1 MQKSGSSA
9 RFSASLELAG
19 DDRLAFLFEDV
30 GGPFQEQ
37 DSEDV
42 LLELRGVHVASED
55 VSGGEEV
62 TFELGEGEHVHTVGG
77 GRDSTS
83 GRCHP
88 GLRFP
93 HGPQPR

>member
-1 MQKSGSSA
+1 MTDWRSSSKTSEA
-9 RFSASLELAG
+9 RFRNRIPKMYSLNSEASML
-19 DDRLAFLFEDV
+19 
-30 GGPFQEQ
+30 
-37 DSEDV
+37 
-42 LLELRGVHVASED
+42 ASED

-77 GRDSTS
+77 GHDSTS

-93 HGPQPR
+93 YGPQPR